1 MEIIK
6 CEEQKEKRLKKN
18 EQNLG
23 DLSDTNRPTNTHS
36 GRYREKRQ
44 KRAERTPAKTMAENF
59 SNLLKAVNMNKKLS
73 AVQVRLTQRDL
84 QQELKNSGP
93 RRQVADIFKV
103 LKEKLS
109 TTYLI
114 ACKTV
119 LQK

>member
-1 MEIIK
+1 
-6 CEEQKEKRLKKN
+6 
-18 EQNLG
+18 
-23 DLSDTNRPTNTHS
+23 
-36 GRYREKRQ
+36 
-44 KRAERTPAKTMAENF
+44 MAENF